1 MIFLQDLGEYDLAD
15 ENFLDVQSITDA
27 MMTTAQSL
35 TELAIRF
42 FLNLAVCWVIVGLF
56 YYRKSRRRDYY
67 FTFMVFST
75 AMLMLLYIM
84 GNVEVGVGLTL
95 GLFAIFGVIRYR
107 TETVPIREMTYLFV
121 IIALAAMNGLAPLYR
136 VAGALSDNPHYA
148 LNTGALLVTVISN
161 LLVIG
166 LIWFLESDKV
176 RGLPQGCGVH
186 QGFLYPRPRR
196 DRFHRPAHA
205 GQRLCGAMRKI
216 LLTLSLLLPAAAFAQ
231 TTYDDGVSFGAR
243 ATVEA
248 DAKLAKGLHLMAH
261 EQFRYY
267 GDSEDIMRF
276 HTGIGLEYKVLPFLK
291 VGAEYELINRYKYET
306 DENDQ
311 TYREWSVRHRGN
323 FFLTGT
329 LKTGDWQ
336 FGLKETLRLT
346 HRPGDMNTL
355 QAPRNALALKSKFS
369 AKYQGWGKVVP
380 FAGFEVRNALNDA
393 AYKGSYNPSWE
404 KNKDIYLNEEFL
416 GYTHAYVNR
425 YRIELGTTIK
435 FDKRHALEFY
445 LLGDHYMDKSIDT
458 NREGSSSWEKN
469 GLVLKAIDWHVGNM
483 ITAGVGYKWEF

>member
-161 LLVIG
+161 LTKHTSTKLV
-166 LIWFLESDKV
+166 
-176 RGLPQGCGVH
+176 
-186 QGFLYPRPRR
+186 LY
-196 DRFHRPAHA
+196 D
-205 GQRLCGAMRKI
+205 
-216 LLTLSLLLPAAAFAQ
+216 
-231 TTYDDGVSFGAR
+231 
-243 ATVEA
+243 
-248 DAKLAKGLHLMAH
+248 
-261 EQFRYY
+261 
-267 GDSEDIMRF
+267 
-276 HTGIGLEYKVLPFLK
+276 
-291 VGAEYELINRYKYET
+291 
-306 DENDQ
+306 
-311 TYREWSVRHRGN
+311 
-323 FFLTGT
+323 
-329 LKTGDWQ
+329 
-336 FGLKETLRLT
+336 
-346 HRPGDMNTL
+346 
-355 QAPRNALALKSKFS
+355 
-369 AKYQGWGKVVP
+369 
-380 FAGFEVRNALNDA
+380 
-393 AYKGSYNPSWE
+393 
-404 KNKDIYLNEEFL
+404 
-416 GYTHAYVNR
+416 
-425 YRIELGTTIK
+425 RIELIVPERRAELVADLEKRLGLKIDNVEIGHVDFLKDAAFIK
-435 FDKRHALEFY
+435 VFY
-445 LLGDHYMDKSIDT
+445 TLGHDETGSIDQLT
-458 NREGSSSWEKN
+458 RAKDYVEQ
-469 GLVLKAIDWHVGNM
+469 
-483 ITAGVGYKWEF
+483 